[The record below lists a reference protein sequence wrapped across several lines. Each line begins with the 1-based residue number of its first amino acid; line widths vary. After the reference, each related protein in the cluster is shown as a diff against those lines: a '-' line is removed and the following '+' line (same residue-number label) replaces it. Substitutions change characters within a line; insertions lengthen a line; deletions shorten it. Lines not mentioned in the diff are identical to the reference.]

1 MKADA
6 RGTSA
11 IDWQSEPKPAD
22 LRGPNGQ
29 HLYGCLVIFNT
40 SSPHHGAKTHSL
52 LIRDGEVISASS
64 FEH

>member
-1 MKADA
+1 MVHQLLIGS
-6 RGTSA
+6 RN
-11 IDWQSEPKPAD
+11 QSPPIYGGA
-22 LRGPNGQ
+22 NGQ

-64 FEH
+64 FED